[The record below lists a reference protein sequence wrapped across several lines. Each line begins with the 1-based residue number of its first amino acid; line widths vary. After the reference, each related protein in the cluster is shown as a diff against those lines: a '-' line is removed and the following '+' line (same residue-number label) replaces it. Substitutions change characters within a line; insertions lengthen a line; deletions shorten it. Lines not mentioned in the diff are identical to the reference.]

1 MTRRHDRNPSGG
13 SVGRRKFLFGSGVA
27 AATLVIGSGAFSQ
40 VRAEQRVN
48 IGTAGDQGAYLQIVP
63 KEDNQYAWLD
73 NNDELN
79 VKMDKLRRDSETT
92 FDALLEVRN
101 EGTEDVGLYVEEGN
115 VVGDILSFKIDGN
128 SIVGDS
134 GAVELPVGEAV
145 DISVVVDL
153 LDNTAEDLPDDG
165 ELDVVFVADADVLD
179 EGGEE
184 GSDGGNS
191 GDGSGDGG
199 GESGS
204 LAVNVPGTVNVGGGN
219 TAEIT
224 ATVSGGGSG
233 GSEATVTL
241 EVEGEQVEQ
250 KTAQVPEG
258 GETDVVFSVPTVHN
272 DVGSPSQERHGNL
285 RFDGTGWT
293 VTADVDG
300 TTDTVEGSLNVEDAP
315 IAFYEPDTDTSC
327 PVCGMMTK
335 MYEGWHAQATHADG
349 TRFEFCSTGCLVTY
363 VVDHT
368 QYDGDITSVPDS
380 PIEGAWVVDFDE
392 RPAGGT
398 ELIDAY
404 EARFVEDYDTGSKFM
419 TPMSGSPPAFSSHE
433 AAVAYVDGYD
443 GTEHEELTENDIFT
457 IEEFDDAMA
466 NEYRPNFHSA

>member
-1 MTRRHDRNPSGG
+1 MTRRRDRNSGRG
-13 SVGRRKFLFGSGVA
+13 TVGRRKFLFGSGVA

-48 IGTAGDQGAYLQIVP
+48 IGTAGDQEAYLQIVP
-63 KEDNQYAWLD
+63 KENNQYAWLD
-73 NNDELN
+73 DNDELN
-79 VKMDKLRRDSETT
+79 VEMDKLRRDSETT

-101 EGTEDVGLYVEEGN
+101 EGTENVGLYVEEGN
-115 VVGDILSFKIDGN
+115 VVGDILDFKIGGD
-128 SIVGDS
+128 SVVGES

-145 DISVVVDL
+145 DVSVAVDL
-153 LDNTAEDLPDDG
+153 LDNTAKDLPDDG
-165 ELDVVFVADADVLD
+165 ELDVIFVADADVLD
-179 EGGEE
+179 SRDEE
-184 GSDGGNS
+184 GTDGGDS
-191 GDGSGDGG
+191 GDGTENG

-204 LAVNVPGTVNVGGGN
+204 LSVDVPGTVEVGVGN
-219 TAEIT
+219 TADFT
-224 ATVSGGGSG
+224 ATVSDGGSG
-233 GSEATVTL
+233 GGEATVTL

-258 GETDVVFSVPTVHN
+258 GETDVVFAVPTVHN
-272 DVGSPSQERHGNL
+272 DVDSPSQERHGNL

-293 VTADVDG
+293 VTADFDG
-300 TTDTVEGSLNVEDAP
+300 TTDAVEGSLDVEDAP
-315 IAFYEPDTDTSC
+315 IGFYEPDTDTSC

-335 MYEGWHAQATHADG
+335 MYGGWHAQATHVDG

-380 PIEGAWVVDFDE
+380 PIEGAWVVDFDG

-404 EARFVEDYDTGSKFM
+404 EAYFVEDYDTGSKFT

-443 GTEHEELTENDIFT
+443 GTEYEELTEDDIVT
-457 IEEFDDAMA
+457 IEGFDDGMA
-466 NEYRPNFHSA
+466 NEYRPNFHTA